1 SVREITRPCSGSI
14 RGLDQRRLVVRSDC
28 EERLLM
34 AQLEETVLPLTVF
47 MDLDRNGPIPLYFQI
62 SQRLEQAIHDE
73 LLVPGARLEN
83 EIALAARLGLSRPTI
98 RRAIQELVDK
108 GMLVRRRG
116 VGTQAVQGRVNRD
129 VALTSLHDDL
139 KRSGKEPSTALLSHE
154 VRECTEEEADRFAV
168 PAGSEC
174 LQIRRPRMGDDVPL
188 AILENV
194 LTEELLDISRQD
206 LEKYGLYQ
214 ILRSKG
220 VSLRVAKQTIGAR
233 AATEEEAKVL
243 EIDEGAPVLT
253 VTRVAFD
260 NTGRTIEMGR
270 HCYRPD
276 LYSFEVT
283 LVDR

>member
-1 SVREITRPCSGSI
+1 MTRPCSGSI
-14 RGLDQRRLVVRSDC
+14 KWLNRRRPTARSAC
-28 EERLLM
+28 KERLLM
-34 AQLEETVLPLTVF
+34 APPEETVLPLTVF
-47 MDLDRNGPIPLYFQI
+47 MDLDRNGPSPVDCQI
-62 SQRLEQAIHDE
+62 SQRPEQAIHDE
-73 LLVPGARLEN
+73 LLGPGARLEN

-116 VGTQAVQGRVNRD
+116 VGTQVVQGRVNRD

-139 KRSGKEPSTALLSHE
+139 KRSGKEPSTVLLSHE

-174 LQIRRPRMGDDVPL
+174 LQIRRLRMGDGVPL

-194 LTEELLDISRQD
+194 LTQELLDISRQD

-214 ILRSKG
+214 ILRCKG

-233 AATEEEAKVL
+233 AATQEEAKAL
-243 EIDEGAPVLT
+243 EIDEGAPVRSEEHTSELQ
-253 VTRVAFD
+253 
-260 NTGRTIEMGR
+260 
-270 HCYRPD
+270 
-276 LYSFEVT
+276 S
-283 LVDR
+283 

>member
-1 SVREITRPCSGSI
+1 
-14 RGLDQRRLVVRSDC
+14 
-28 EERLLM
+28 M

-116 VGTQAVQGRVNRD
+116 VGTQVVQGRVNRD

-139 KRSGKEPSTALLSHE
+139 KRSGKEPSTVLLSHE

-174 LQIRRPRMGDDVPL
+174 LQIRRLRMGDDVPL

>member
-1 SVREITRPCSGSI
+1 
-14 RGLDQRRLVVRSDC
+14 
-28 EERLLM
+28 M
-34 AQLEETVLPLTVF
+34 
-47 MDLDRNGPIPLYFQI
+47 
-62 SQRLEQAIHDE
+62 
-73 LLVPGARLEN
+73 
-83 EIALAARLGLSRPTI
+83 
-98 RRAIQELVDK
+98 
-108 GMLVRRRG
+108 
-116 VGTQAVQGRVNRD
+116 
-129 VALTSLHDDL
+129 
-139 KRSGKEPSTALLSHE
+139 LLSHE

-168 PAGSEC
+168 PSGSEC
-174 LQIRRPRMGDDVPL
+174 LQIRSLRIGDDVPL